1 MAEEEYGTF
10 KQRVVPWPIDS
21 YPPWGFSIL
30 AGIQHVFTLF
40 GATTLVPILFGNA
53 MGMNPEQKGLFIA
66 TVYMVMGIATLIHVD
81 KRIGSGL
88 PIVQGSSF
96 SFISPLM
103 TVFAAVKK
111 QGGGVPQMMQAMG
124 GALIYGGIYEM
135 VVGYSGLIGLLK
147 RVLTPIA
154 IGPTIMLIGFG
165 LSGVAVNNAATNWW
179 LSLLVVTLIFTFS
192 LIVKNKRLNAF
203 SVLISVVTVYT
214 IALILSLAH
223 VFPSNSPSYVHIEA
237 VAKARWIVWPTFFR
251 YGTGSWASRAAQTLK
266 FNMLAFASILAA
278 YTASMI
284 ESVGDYYSVCYASGA
299 PEPSEHVINWGI
311 GSEGLGCIISGLM
324 GGVGSTSYTENI
336 GVIALTGIASNR
348 VIRAGATVLIIMGFF
363 WKFGTLVAT
372 IPQPVI
378 GGAYIA
384 LFGVIGGLGIQVL
397 SRADLSSMRNIMII
411 SFGFLIG
418 LGLPGWIQAHPLTT
432 NSIAWK
438 WLIDILNGIL
448 GTGMAVGGLSAAILD
463 NIIPGTDVERG
474 IKVKAINS
482 PR

>member
-1 MAEEEYGTF
+1 MAEEEYGKF

-21 YPPWGFSIL
+21 SPSWGFSIL
-30 AGIQHVFTLF
+30 AGAQHIFTLF

-53 MGMNPEQKGLFIA
+53 MGMTPEQKGLFIA
-66 TVYMVMGIATLIHVD
+66 TVYMVMGIATLLHVD

-96 SFISPLM
+96 SFIPPLM
-103 TVFAAVKK
+103 VVFASIKK

-124 GALIYGGIYEM
+124 GALIYGGIVEL

-147 RVLTPIA
+147 RVLTPVA

-165 LSGVAVNNAATNWW
+165 LAGVAVGNAGTNWL
-179 LSLLVVTLIFTFS
+179 LSLLVVAFIFTFS

-203 SVLISVVTVYT
+203 AVLSSVVLVYL
-214 IALILSLAH
+214 IALFGTLVGWFPVGSASHVDLSA
-223 VFPSNSPSYVHIEA
+223 I
-237 VAKARWIVWPTFFR
+237 AKAPWIVMPTLFR
-251 YGTGSWASRAAQTLK
+251 FGVKETLR
-266 FNMLAFASILAA
+266 FNTLAFTGILAA

-311 GSEGLGCIISGLM
+311 GSEGLGCIISGMM

-336 GVIALTGIASNR
+336 GVIALTGIAANR
-348 VIRAGATVLIIMGFF
+348 VIRTGAVILIIIGFI

-372 IPQPVI
+372 IPTPVI

-384 LFGVIGGLGIQVL
+384 LFGIIGGLGIQII

-411 SFGFLIG
+411 AFAFLMG
-418 LGLPGWIQAHPLTT
+418 LGLPGWIQAHPIVI
-432 NSIAWK
+432 SHAAW
-438 WLIDILNGIL
+438 LADILNAIF

-474 IKVKAINS
+474 LKVQAVNH

>member
-1 MAEEEYGTF
+1 MAEEARTF

-21 YPPWGFSIL
+21 APPWGFSIL
-30 AGIQHVFTLF
+30 AGMQHVFTLF

-53 MGMNPEQKGLFIA
+53 MGMTDEQKGLFIA
-66 TVYMVMGIATLIHVD
+66 TVYMVMGLATLIHVD
-81 KRIGSGL
+81 KRVGSGL

-96 SFISPLM
+96 SFIPPLM
-103 TVFAAVKK
+103 AVFASVKK
-111 QGGGVPQMMQAMG
+111 QGGGVTQMMQTMG
-124 GALIYGGIYEM
+124 GALIYGGIYEL

-147 RVLTPIA
+147 RVLTPVA

-165 LSGVAVNNAATNWW
+165 LAGVAVSNAGTNWY
-179 LSLLVVTLIFTFS
+179 LSLLVVALIFYFS
-192 LIVKNKRLNAF
+192 LISRNKKLNVF
-203 SVLISVVTVYT
+203 SVLLSVVIVYS

-223 VFPSNSPSYVHIEA
+223 VFPANSPSYVHIES
-237 VAKARWIVWPTFFR
+237 VAKARWIVWPTLFR
-251 YGTGSWASRAAQTLK
+251 YGTGSWAQRAAQTLK
-266 FNMLAFASILAA
+266 FNTLAFTGILAA

-311 GSEGLGCIISGLM
+311 GSEGLGCIISGMM

-336 GVIALTGIASNR
+336 GVIALTGVAANR
-348 VIRAGATVLIIMGFF
+348 VIRSGAVVLIIMGFF
-363 WKFGTLVAT
+363 WKFGTLIAT

-384 LFGVIGGLGIQVL
+384 LFGIIGGLGIQVL

-411 SFGFLIG
+411 AFAFLMG
-418 LGLPGWIQAHPLTT
+418 LGLPGWAKAHPV
-432 NSIAWK
+432 SIAHAQ
-438 WLIDILNGIL
+438 WLADILNGIL
-448 GTGMAVGGLSAAILD
+448 ETGMAVGGLSAAILD
-463 NIIPGTDVERG
+463 NIIPGTDAERG
-474 IKVKAINS
+474 INVKAENH

>member
-1 MAEEEYGTF
+1 MADEEYGTF

-53 MGMNPEQKGLFIA
+53 MGMNDQQKGLFIA
-66 TVYMVMGIATLIHVD
+66 TVYMVMGLATLIHVD

-96 SFISPLM
+96 SFIAPMM

-124 GALIYGGIYEM
+124 GALIYGGIYEL

-147 RVLTPIA
+147 RILTPIA

-165 LSGVAVNNAATNWW
+165 LSSVAVSNAGTNWY
-179 LSLLVVTLIFTFS
+179 LSLLVVALIFYFA
-192 LIVKNKRLNAF
+192 LISKNKTLNVFAVLL
-203 SVLISVVTVYT
+203 SVATVYV

-223 VFPSNSPSYVHIEA
+223 VFPTNSPSYVHIEA
-237 VAKARWIVWPTFFR
+237 VAKARWIVWPTLFR
-251 YGTGSWASRAAQTLK
+251 YGTGSWAQRAAQTLK
-266 FNMLAFASILAA
+266 FNTLAFTSVLAA

-311 GSEGLGCIISGLM
+311 GSEGLGCIISGMM

-336 GVIALTGIASNR
+336 GVIALTGVASNR
-348 VIRAGATVLIIMGFF
+348 VIRSGAVALIIMGFF
-363 WKFGTLVAT
+363 WKLGTLVAT

-384 LFGVIGGLGIQVL
+384 LFGIIGGLGIQVL
-397 SRADLSSMRNIMII
+397 SRADLSSMRNIMIVA
-411 SFGFLIG
+411 FAFLIG
-418 LGLPGWIQAHPLTT
+418 LGLPGWIQAHPVVI
-432 NSIAWK
+432 NSHAWK
-438 WLIDILNGIL
+438 WLADILNGVL

-474 IKVKAINS
+474 IKVKAVNH

>member
-1 MAEEEYGTF
+1 MADEEYGSF

-21 YPPWGFSIL
+21 APPWGFSIL
-30 AGIQHVFTLF
+30 AGLQHIFTLF

-53 MGMNPEQKGLFIA
+53 MGMTDEQKGLFIA
-66 TVYMVMGIATLIHVD
+66 TVYMVMGLATLLHVD

-96 SFISPLM
+96 SFIPPLM
-103 TVFAAVKK
+103 AVFASVKK

-124 GALIYGGIYEM
+124 GALFYGGIVEL

-147 RVLTPIA
+147 RVLTPVA

-165 LSGVAVNNAATNWW
+165 LAGVAVSNASTNWW
-179 LSLLVVTLIFTFS
+179 LSLLVVALIFTFS
-192 LIVKNKRLNAF
+192 LIAKNKKLNAF
-203 SVLISVVTVYT
+203 SVLLSVVIVYL
-214 IALILSLAH
+214 IALFGTLVGWFPAGNPAH
-223 VFPSNSPSYVHIEA
+223 VNIGA
-237 VAKARWIVWPTFFR
+237 VGQARWIVWPTLYR
-251 YGTGSWASRAAQTLK
+251 YGLKETMK
-266 FNMLAFASILAA
+266 FNVFAFTGILAA

-311 GSEGLGCIISGLM
+311 GSEGLGCIISGMM

-348 VIRAGATVLIIMGFF
+348 VIRTGAVILIIIGFF

-372 IPQPVI
+372 IPTPVI

-384 LFGVIGGLGIQVL
+384 LFGIIGGLGIQTL

-411 SFGFLIG
+411 AFAFLMG
-418 LGLPGWIQAHPLTT
+418 LGLPGYMQAHPIVM
-432 NSIAWK
+432 SGGWAW
-438 WLIDILNGIL
+438 LGDILNGIL
-448 GTGMAVGGLSAAILD
+448 ETGMAVGGLSAAFLD
-463 NIIPGTDVERG
+463 NIIPGTDAERG
-474 IKVKAINS
+474 LNVRAVNS